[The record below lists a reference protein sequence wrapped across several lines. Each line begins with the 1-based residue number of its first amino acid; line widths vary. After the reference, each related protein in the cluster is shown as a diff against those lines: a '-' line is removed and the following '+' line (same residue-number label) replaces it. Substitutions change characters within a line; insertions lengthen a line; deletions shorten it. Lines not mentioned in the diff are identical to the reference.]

1 MSINLKL
8 VGRYMEIIIGAII
21 AITLSFSII
30 VTALDLM
37 NKNKDGVKEIKIP
50 QKMKESKVLYFD
62 HKKIKIDFL
71 YFYGTI
77 KRLNIDIESISPI
90 KVEKEEV
97 LSVVDD
103 LIDDSDDYFFVLFN
117 DSLFLQVER
126 EHRNQ
131 FKITYR
137 KNDLETI
144 KLIPDF
150 DINYYVKEIFSEIK

>member
-1 MSINLKL
+1 
-8 VGRYMEIIIGAII
+8 MEIIIGAII

-50 QKMKESKVLYFD
+50 QKIKESKVLYFD

-71 YFYGTI
+71 YFYGSI
-77 KRLNIDIESISPI
+77 KRLNIDIESIFPI

-97 LSVVDD
+97 LSLVDD
-103 LIDDSDDYFFVLFN
+103 LVDDSDDYFFVLFN
-117 DSLFLQVER
+117 DYLFLQVER